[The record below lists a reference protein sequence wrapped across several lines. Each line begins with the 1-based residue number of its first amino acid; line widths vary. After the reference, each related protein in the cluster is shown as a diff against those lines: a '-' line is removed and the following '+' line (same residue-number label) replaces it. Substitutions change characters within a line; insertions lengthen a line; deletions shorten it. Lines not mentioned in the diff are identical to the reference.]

1 MNISG
6 ETANTFGRLANSGL
20 EIELVFE
27 HDKVNQASR
36 SQLIWNQMAL
46 LSLESTYID
55 LLVRNLDAL
64 VEFRLYSLDIF
75 RLWRKLGNSRRSQ
88 ERA

>member
-1 MNISG
+1 MIRDQ
-6 ETANTFGRLANSGL
+6 T
-20 EIELVFE
+20 
-27 HDKVNQASR
+27 R
-36 SQLIWNQMAL
+36 S
-46 LSLESTYID
+46 LSLESTYIN

-64 VEFRLYSLDIF
+64 VEFRLYSLDIL

>member
-1 MNISG
+1 MSLIDAMRWQMNISG

-20 EIELVFE
+20 GIELVFE

-36 SQLIWNQMAL
+36 SQMIWNQMAS

-64 VEFRLYSLDIF
+64 VEF
-75 RLWRKLGNSRRSQ
+75 
-88 ERA
+88 